1 MQSLIRLLRGIRRGC
16 CAEERNDWLGEM
28 RSAVHILQVVHGL
41 AIGGTQRVVCDLAR
55 AFNGDEFRTSVCC
68 LDEVGELGEQLQ
80 KEGVGVYLLG
90 RRAGLDFSLVRRLRV
105 LYRQEQISI
114 VHAHQY
120 TPYFY
125 AATAALGAKLT
136 PVIFTEHGRHWP
148 DRLRIKRALANRFLR
163 ITTPAYTAVSDFSRQ
178 SLIRYEKIPGSA
190 IRVIYNGIRLNGAR
204 RDIDDRERVRR
215 EAAINSQ
222 DLLILS
228 VGRLDP
234 IKDFAI
240 LIRAF
245 SSVVKEMP
253 NSFLW
258 IAGDGDATYK
268 QSLEQL
274 VGELGLSQNVK
285 FLGTR
290 RDVDS
295 LLDACDLFALSSI
308 TEASSM
314 TVLEAMAMRRAVLAT
329 RTGGNPELVIP
340 GDTGMLV
347 PVGDVSAMAAAM
359 LRLLKDPEQRK
370 RMGRNGSQKVKQ
382 NFSWDLS
389 LAQYRDLYRSISGKK
404 QGSSLHVWSSLFT
417 SHT

>member
-1 MQSLIRLLRGIRRGC
+1 MTRP
-16 CAEERNDWLGEM
+16 M
-28 RSAVHILQVVHGL
+28 HILQVVHSL
-41 AIGGTQRVVCDLAR
+41 IVGGTERVVSDLVR
-55 AFNGDEFRTSVCC
+55 AFNDSEFRTSVCC
-68 LDEVGELGEQLQ
+68 LDGLGEFGEELC
-80 KEGVGVYLLG
+80 KEGIRVQVLG
-90 RRAGLDFSLVRRLRV
+90 RKPGLDLSLTAKLRDI
-105 LYRQEQISI
+105 YRQQQIDL

-125 AATAALGAKLT
+125 AAMAAFRAGLL

-178 SLIRYEKIPGSA
+178 SLVRYEKIPGSA

-204 RDIDDRERVRR
+204 RDIDDRERVRQ
-215 EAAINSQ
+215 EAGINSQ

-234 IKDFAI
+234 IKDFAT

-245 SSVVKEMP
+245 SSVVREMP

-268 QSLEQL
+268 QSVEQL

-290 RDVDS
+290 RDVES

-329 RTGGNPELVIP
+329 RTGGNSELVIP
-340 GDTGMLV
+340 GDTGILV

-359 LRLLKDPEQRK
+359 LGLLKDPEQRK

-404 QGSSLHVWSSLFT
+404 QESSLHVWSSLFT
-417 SHT
+417 SHM